1 MKAPANY
8 PVHVLTTYKI
18 HHQPCYPVR
27 CSDDFLLNAK
37 ELERIAARD
46 EKKGKDASS
55 TRALARGWTFLAY
68 NMLADGTDYV
78 SPKYM
83 EVMLGMRDRY
93 MSDINKLHDK
103 LGY

>member
-1 MKAPANY
+1 M
-8 PVHVLTTYKI
+8 
-18 HHQPCYPVR
+18 
-27 CSDDFLLNAK
+27 
-37 ELERIAARD
+37 
-46 EKKGKDASS
+46 
-55 TRALARGWTFLAY
+55 LARGWTFLAY

-83 EVMLGMRDRY
+83 DVMLGMQDRY